1 MQHVILV
8 IHLLLA
14 IGLVGVVLLQ
24 RSEGGGLGIGGS
36 GGGGGMGGFM
46 TGRATADLL
55 TRTTAI
61 LATAFMI
68 TSLVLAIIAAH
79 DRKAATGSILDQ
91 PVQTAPESTEPAAPA
106 APIAK

>member
-1 MQHVILV
+1 MQNVILV

-36 GGGGGMGGFM
+36 GGGGMGGFM

-91 PVQTAPESTEPAAPA
+91 PAQTAPATTEPAAPA

>member
-1 MQHVILV
+1 MQNVILV

-36 GGGGGMGGFM
+36 GGGGMGGFM